1 MNYRA
6 FCNYMSTIQNAID
19 AEHNHHPGNS
29 EITFRNNG
37 KWALRLLEK
46 IYADKDRNLRRWLNG
61 KPCRFTSDITQR
73 LWDHL
78 WNEPDLRQVLRRM
91 APDPPNDHCHRVI
104 GGRTFMRWGI
114 SKRSQSLAIHHVMWY
129 NYYGNRYLCFLHRSF
144 GCAFGVNN
152 PDCQSTWLLIRVSLV
167 QVQ

>member
-61 KPCRFTSDITQR
+61 KPCRFTSDITGRMVEITIGNDLEALYYQPTHISVRYDGLSMNSKVLLEQLCALDKSR
-73 LWDHL
+73 LKSRAGKL
-78 WNEPDLRQVLRRM
+78 NVETM
-91 APDPPNDHCHRVI
+91 K
-104 GGRTFMRWGI
+104 RTET
-114 SKRSQSLAIHHVMWY
+114 A
-129 NYYGNRYLCFLHRSF
+129 
-144 GCAFGVNN
+144 
-152 PDCQSTWLLIRVSLV
+152 LLISVGMKEESHGG
-167 QVQ
+167 